1 MQKII
6 ILIACFLSGF
16 FIIYLGY
23 NFIYKDNSS
32 MQSFS
37 KAPLSN
43 GLRQDMIKNNIW
55 SPNCPVSL
63 DRLNV
68 LKLSY
73 VDFDGNEH
81 HDGSLV
87 VHDVVADHIIAI
99 FRNLY
104 ENKFPI
110 SSINLINDYKGND
123 EKSMEDNNSSGFNCR
138 SIPNSNI
145 ISIHSYGLAID
156 INPVQNPYLVT
167 NYEFRKANITVFPA
181 QGVEYINRRNI
192 RTGMVETVINN
203 TSQETVV
210 DIFQKHGFT
219 VWGGNWNSPIDWHH
233 FQVTREQ
240 AEIISQLSY
249 QEGVEFFN
257 SLVSSK
263 AQNN

>member
-1 MQKII
+1 M
-6 ILIACFLSGF
+6 
-16 FIIYLGY
+16 
-23 NFIYKDNSS
+23 
-32 MQSFS
+32 
-37 KAPLSN
+37 
-43 GLRQDMIKNNIW
+43 
-55 SPNCPVSL
+55 
-63 DRLNV
+63 
-68 LKLSY
+68 
-73 VDFDGNEH
+73 
-81 HDGSLV
+81 